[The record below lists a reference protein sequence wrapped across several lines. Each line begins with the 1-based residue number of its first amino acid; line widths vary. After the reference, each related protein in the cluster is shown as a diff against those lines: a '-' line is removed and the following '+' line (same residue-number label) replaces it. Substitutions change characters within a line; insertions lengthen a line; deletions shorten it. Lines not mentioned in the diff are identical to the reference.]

1 MEGNEKEEKNNNEKV
16 DHEQKEIN
24 DENDKNNKKEET
36 EENKDINQDNKKVE
50 NSSNSNITDL
60 SASCQIINDELTQY
74 DMSFKLIVIGDSFVG
89 KSCITTNATKNIF
102 ENYYSATVGFEF
114 FTILYRINSQNIRLQ
129 IWDTCGQ
136 EVYRSLITNF
146 YRNASLA
153 LMVYAINSKESFL
166 NINKWLKEVKINSNP
181 DIKIILIGNKS
192 DLDNERQVSYEEAKK
207 FKEENQ
213 ISYFEETSAK
223 TGLNAKKVFEE
234 AAKILYDDHKSY
246 IMKSKNKGEINDIIE
261 DEEIPVKLN
270 KPTKKRN
277 GGCC

>member
-1 MEGNEKEEKNNNEKV
+1 MSISDNG
-16 DHEQKEIN
+16 
-24 DENDKNNKKEET
+24 ENGK
-36 EENKDINQDNKKVE
+36 
-50 NSSNSNITDL
+50 
-60 SASCQIINDELTQY
+60 Y
-74 DMSFKLIVIGDSFVG
+74 DYSYKIVIIGDAGVG
-89 KSCITTNATKNIF
+89 KSCLLNRAAKEKFTSDYCPTL
-102 ENYYSATVGFEF
+102 GFEF
-114 FTILYRINSQNIRLQ
+114 LAFSTNIENKIIRLQ

-153 LMVYAINSKESFL
+153 FMVYAINSKESFL

-246 IMKSKNKGEINDIIE
+246 IMKSKNKGEINDIYFKVINN
-261 DEEIPVKLN
+261 IIICIYSNLLIYS
-270 KPTKKRN
+270 
-277 GGCC
+277 

>member
-1 MEGNEKEEKNNNEKV
+1 MSISDNG
-16 DHEQKEIN
+16 
-24 DENDKNNKKEET
+24 ENGK
-36 EENKDINQDNKKVE
+36 
-50 NSSNSNITDL
+50 
-60 SASCQIINDELTQY
+60 Y
-74 DMSFKLIVIGDSFVG
+74 DYSYKIVIIGDAGVG
-89 KSCITTNATKNIF
+89 KSCLSNRAAKEKSTSDYCPTL
-102 ENYYSATVGFEF
+102 GFEF
-114 FTILYRINSQNIRLQ
+114 LAFSTNIENKIIRLQ

-153 LMVYAINSKESFL
+153 FMVYAINSKESFL

>member
-1 MEGNEKEEKNNNEKV
+1 MSISDNG
-16 DHEQKEIN
+16 
-24 DENDKNNKKEET
+24 ENGK
-36 EENKDINQDNKKVE
+36 
-50 NSSNSNITDL
+50 
-60 SASCQIINDELTQY
+60 Y
-74 DMSFKLIVIGDSFVG
+74 DYSYKIVIIGDAGVG
-89 KSCITTNATKNIF
+89 KSCLLNRAAKEKFTSDYCPTL
-102 ENYYSATVGFEF
+102 GFEF
-114 FTILYRINSQNIRLQ
+114 LAFSTNIENKIIRLQ

-153 LMVYAINSKESFL
+153 FMVYAINSKESFL

-270 KPTKKRN
+270 QPTKKRN